1 MVPPASG
8 RIPPVPPYSGY
19 HPASRGFRIRDC
31 HPLRYNFPEIFRY
44 PFDIIWWSYN
54 PENALTFSV
63 WAMPLSLTT
72 TRGITVVFSSSPYL
86 DVSVR
91 GVRLHLM
98 WITHLQCVGLPHS
111 DIQGSTLICSYP
123 WLFAAC
129 HVLLRLREPRHPP
142 HALGYF
148 TYPNDTAALCAA
160 SLVFGL
166 LYCSREKS
174 S

>member
-1 MVPPASG
+1 MVPPDSG

-19 HPASRGFRIRDC
+19 HPAPHGFRIRDC

-54 PENALTFSV
+54 PGDAVTSPV
-63 WAMPLSLTT
+63 WAVPLSLTT

-91 GVRLHLM
+91 GVRLHTRWM
-98 WITHLQCVGLPHS
+98 AHLQCAGLPHS
-111 DIQGSTLICSYP
+111 DIQGSTLICSFP

-129 HVLLRLREPRHPP
+129 HVLPRLREPRHPP

-148 TYPNDTAALCAA
+148 TYPNDTTALLAYRSVTRVWFA
-160 SLVFGL
+160 L
-166 LYCSREKS
+166 LLA
-174 S
+174 

>member
-1 MVPPASG
+1 
-8 RIPPVPPYSGY
+8 
-19 HPASRGFRIRDC
+19 
-31 HPLRYNFPEIFRY
+31 
-44 PFDIIWWSYN
+44 
-54 PENALTFSV
+54 
-63 WAMPLSLTT
+63 MPLSLTT

-91 GVRLHLM
+91 GVRLHTRWM
-98 WITHLQCVGLPHS
+98 TGLQPAGLPHS

-129 HVLLRLREPRHPP
+129 HVLPRLREPRHPP

-148 TYPNDTAALCAA
+148 TYPNDITALLSYRSA
-160 SLVFGL
+160 LVFGL

-174 S
+174 LLTFV